1 MPTLNS
7 LSFNRSN
14 RHSVGGSQGGS
25 PGCSR
30 VDSLTNGDLSEE
42 QSPASAPSARSR
54 SSKTHGSPGNSAG
67 ISQDQVMAHLGVLVE
82 TEPKHSEN
90 VSSLL
95 QTRSSSRPT
104 GWRTVAG
111 PSPVTRLPPPHRRA
125 DPRLPAAAAAVP
137 PQVRMPWAWLRP
149 PSPAPPAPPL
159 PRPVRNRPAAATAA
173 AAPPPPSPAPSRF
186 QLGKRRR
193 VTLLQSEKIL
203 CLLQNHPHLI
213 MIMIT

>member
-1 MPTLNS
+1 MLQSGLADQRGAERGAEPGVGALGPQSLLQDSRQPRKQCRYQSRPSNS
-7 LSFNRSN
+7 TFGCFNS
-14 RHSVGGSQGGS
+14 G
-25 PGCSR
+25 
-30 VDSLTNGDLSEE
+30 NG
-42 QSPASAPSARSR
+42 A
-54 SSKTHGSPGNSAG
+54 
-67 ISQDQVMAHLGVLVE
+67 
-82 TEPKHSEN
+82 EN

-111 PSPVTRLPPPHRRA
+111 PSPVTRLPPPPRRA
-125 DPRLPAAAAAVP
+125 DPRLPAAAAAVL

-159 PRPVRNRPAAATAA
+159 PRPVRNSPAAATAAA

-193 VTLLQSEKIL
+193 VAQLQSEKIL
-203 CLLQNHPHLI
+203 CLLQNHPHLY
-213 MIMIT
+213 